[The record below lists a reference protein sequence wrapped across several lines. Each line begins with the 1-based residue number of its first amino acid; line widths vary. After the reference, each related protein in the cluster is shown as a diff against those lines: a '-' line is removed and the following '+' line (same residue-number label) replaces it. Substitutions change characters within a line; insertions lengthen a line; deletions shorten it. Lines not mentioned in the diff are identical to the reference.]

1 MHALTVENVLTV
13 GVDLLETAGKIA
25 SKQLLEKNKGN
36 LEINHPVLASFFW
49 KAVQMTS
56 PLSVFF

>member
-56 PLSVFF
+56 P